1 MFWRTLVLTVLWLE
15 AFAETIVK
23 ITEKDS
29 IYNTTFDT
37 SQGSIE
43 LRIDKRTLE
52 DVRHGYL
59 VIYPISDHSYEI
71 RAGNKGEE
79 KLRCIGNHHSVC
91 VLSLDEEEHHIKSIK
106 GFGIEMT
113 MNCVSD
119 CKGALGVA
127 VSQHMYSNHIGST
140 NIVLDG
146 VPNLKMELSL
156 ALNSSASKLRFHAG
170 GYSKDHDLH
179 SLSLTC
185 YGNAKKDEWP
195 SSQTHDFELKHIH
208 GNELSHVI
216 YSRDSF
222 FCKSREKCKYK
233 FTCNTL
239 NIYRIVFYALEAEK
253 IEPLTEYESYVV

>member
-15 AFAETIVK
+15 AFAETTVK

-91 VLSLDEEEHHIKSIK
+91 VLSLDEEEHPVVRHEAILSFYDITKDEAFVDQFFK
-106 GFGIEMT
+106 
-113 MNCVSD
+113 
-119 CKGALGVA
+119 
-127 VSQHMYSNHIGST
+127 H
-140 NIVLDG
+140 
-146 VPNLKMELSL
+146 PNQLIRESVEL
-156 ALNSSASKLRFHAG
+156 ASKMG
-170 GYSKDHDLH
+170 EEG
-179 SLSLTC
+179 T
-185 YGNAKKDEWP
+185 
-195 SSQTHDFELKHIH
+195 
-208 GNELSHVI
+208 
-216 YSRDSF
+216 
-222 FCKSREKCKYK
+222 
-233 FTCNTL
+233 
-239 NIYRIVFYALEAEK
+239 
-253 IEPLTEYESYVV
+253 